1 MQGNTADGISKR
13 AEEAGRL
20 AFLFLEEI
28 MLPALRTEFSKR
40 LLAQLAKLLATSFA
54 TLLGHSFWY
63 YFLAIPWNGI
73 LYWSFILVHRI
84 LSPCVLVMVRE
95 TNKGNRENNR
105 KSGIEECSWSSPI
118 TFSTHCEAD
127 QMWWWQTSLLLLELI
142 SLKRWTFL
150 CWLTFRALCRC
161 CAFLWGWWILPL
173 ALISLGCTLPASA

>member
-63 YFLAIPWNGI
+63 YFLAIP
-73 LYWSFILVHRI
+73 
-84 LSPCVLVMVRE
+84 
-95 TNKGNRENNR
+95 
-105 KSGIEECSWSSPI
+105 
-118 TFSTHCEAD
+118 
-127 QMWWWQTSLLLLELI
+127 
-142 SLKRWTFL
+142 
-150 CWLTFRALCRC
+150 
-161 CAFLWGWWILPL
+161 
-173 ALISLGCTLPASA
+173 